1 MAEEQKITLD
11 KEIPATPAP
20 AEVLAPV
27 PAPAPIPAPAP
38 VPAEV
43 SKDVV
48 PVEAVKDVTEEKIE
62 NQPPENISDDSKALA
77 IVESKFSLSL
87 CLCLPIIK
95 DCVICF

>member
-20 AEVLAPV
+20 AEVPA

-43 SKDVV
+43 SKEVV
-48 PVEAVKDVTEEKIE
+48 PVEAAKDVTEEKIQ
-62 NQPPENISDDSKALA
+62 NPPPENTSDDSKALA

-87 CLCLPIIK
+87 S
-95 DCVICF
+95 VYA